1 MSVYHHLCQ
10 PPYVPDFNSHVTN
23 AEAHNRNRHVAFN
36 QASGTGNGT
45 VDLCTQGEYF
55 AKATLAVPEEFK
67 LKRVRSLSQEGLLAV
82 RCAWGKVQEA
92 STLLEAARL
101 FPSSKLY
108 EVGLCMLNVDDLP
121 ADWGLSAD
129 SLPSIGA
136 SPDAL
141 FLHPV
146 ADQSCNNNFTTPN
159 SDGIEANQEVGK
171 VGHLLERLRFDESK
185 PSSENDPNRFQ
196 SRMLGT
202 NGYWEPL
209 EVKNSCP
216 FTYANARKGGIR
228 KFVLCDGGPR
238 NKIEPTWVPQLQL
251 QMLCSGTQSI
261 LLVSRSISRGL
272 NIFRLRRDDEYVRL
286 MLTVVSQF
294 YTKHVLPRRPPATDA
309 FAKSAQHQKLLSL
322 TKKLA
327 TTGTV
332 VSVDAAQV
340 DCCYLEDERFFLD

>member
-1 MSVYHHLCQ
+1 MSVYHHLCE
-10 PPYVPDFNSHVTN
+10 PPYVPDFNSNVTN
-23 AEAHNRNRHVAFN
+23 TEAHNRNRHVAFN
-36 QASGTGNGT
+36 GT
-45 VDLCTQGEYF
+45 VHLGTQGEYSE
-55 AKATLAVPEEFK
+55 KATLPVPEEFK
-67 LKRVRSLSQEGLLAV
+67 LRRVRSLSQEGLLAV

-121 ADWGLSAD
+121 TDWGLSANT
-129 SLPSIGA
+129 LPSIGA
-136 SPDAL
+136 SPDAV

-146 ADQSCNNNFTTPN
+146 ADQPCSSNFTTPN
-159 SDGIEANQEVGK
+159 SDGIEASKDVDK
-171 VGHLLERLRFDESK
+171 VGHLLERLRFDDSVIK
-185 PSSENDPNRFQ
+185 ASSDKDPNRFQ
-196 SRMLGT
+196 SHMLGT

-216 FTYANARKGGIR
+216 FTYANARKGGLR

-322 TKKLA
+322 TRKLA
-327 TTGTV
+327 TTARV

-340 DCCYLEDERFFLD
+340 DCCYLEDDRFFLD